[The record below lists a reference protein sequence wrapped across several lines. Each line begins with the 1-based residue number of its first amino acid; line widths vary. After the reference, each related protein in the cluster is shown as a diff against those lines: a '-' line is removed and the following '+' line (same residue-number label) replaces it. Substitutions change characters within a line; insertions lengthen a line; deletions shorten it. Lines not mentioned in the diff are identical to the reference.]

1 MSIFN
6 LWLAAIYNLAVR
18 LYKGE
23 QNVLPLAMVEAA
35 RRGFWVFFAINFVFY
50 VVEKLI
56 WGYGFPH
63 FGDAILMTYLVIELI
78 AVWYAMWQLNK
89 EPKQVSLN
97 A

>member
-6 LWLAAIYNLAVR
+6 LWLAAIYNLAAR
-18 LYKGE
+18 LYRDE
-23 QNVLPLAMVEAA
+23 SNVLLLAMCEAV
-35 RRGFWVFFAINFVFY
+35 RRSFLVFLAINFVFY

-63 FGDAILMTYLVIELI
+63 LGDAILMTYLAIELI

-89 EPKQVSLN
+89 EPKQ
-97 A
+97 ATTEA